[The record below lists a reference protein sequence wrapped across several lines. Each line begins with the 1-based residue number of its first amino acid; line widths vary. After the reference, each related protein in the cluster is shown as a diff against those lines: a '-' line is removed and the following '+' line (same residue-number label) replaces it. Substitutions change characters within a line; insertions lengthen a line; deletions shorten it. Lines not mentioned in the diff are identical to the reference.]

1 VATARR
7 PKIVAFYSR
16 ELRFSSVARDTLPRM
31 GTAETG
37 AGSGHRSGPSAGAV
51 AALAILHT
59 IELIG
64 ILCAAMVVASL
75 GRAHLGRGAGLLAL
89 ALIAAAALVGWQAI
103 RLLLGR
109 RRLSVPG
116 LAVQSAL
123 LIGAIALATQRPTAG
138 LAGVVVAAGVLAGWG
153 RLGRPARSAEPLA
166 ASAQAAVMPEG
177 RGPAGR
183 PVRAGFGG
191 VVLVL
196 LTSALVLGAL
206 SVRGGIVIGMVVL
219 AIIFIPLERLFAL
232 RPRRMLRAGWR
243 TDVVHYLINGAALK
257 VGTVVAVAV
266 VGTVLRAFVPA
277 PFRTAIAASPGWAQI
292 VAALAIATVGG
303 YAGHRAAHEVP
314 LLWRF
319 HRVHHSI
326 REMDWLAASHLH
338 PLDQIFIRSA
348 AVLPLYALGFGR
360 MSLGAFVV
368 LTTLQAI
375 FIHANVRLTFGPLRW
390 VIATP
395 QFHHWHHARERRA
408 YNSNYAGEFPAV
420 DALFGTLYLPAHGWP
435 ARYGIDDSEPAG
447 YLRQLVWPLAS

>member
-1 VATARR
+1 
-7 PKIVAFYSR
+7 
-16 ELRFSSVARDTLPRM
+16 M
-31 GTAETG
+31 GTSVTR
-37 AGSGHRSGPSAGAV
+37 AGSGHRSWPIV
-51 AALAILHT
+51 AALTLLYA

-64 ILCAAMVVASL
+64 ILCAATIVASL
-75 GRAHLGRGAGLLAL
+75 GRAHLGHGAGLLAL
-89 ALIAAAALVGWQAI
+89 CLVAVAALVGWHAI
-103 RLLLGR
+103 HLLLGQ

-116 LAVQSAL
+116 LAVQSAI
-123 LIGAIALATQRPTAG
+123 LISAIAVATQRPTAG
-138 LAGVVVAAGVLAGWG
+138 ALGVIVAAGVLAAWG
-153 RLGRPARSAEPLA
+153 RLGRPDRPAEPLA
-166 ASAQAAVMPEG
+166 MPPEDPLSPEV
-177 RGPAGR
+177 RGVAGR
-183 PVRAGFGG
+183 PGKPGFSG
-191 VVLVL
+191 VMLVVI
-196 LTSALVLGAL
+196 TSALVLCAL
-206 SVRGGIVIGMVVL
+206 SVRGGIVVGLVIL

-232 RPRRMLRAGWR
+232 RPRLILRTGWR

-257 VGTVVAVAV
+257 VGLVVTVAV

-277 PFRTAIAASPGWAQI
+277 PFRTAVAASQGSVQI

-319 HRVHHSI
+319 HRVHHSV
-326 REMDWLAASHLH
+326 REMDWLAANHLH
-338 PLDQIFIRSA
+338 PLDQIFVRSA

-395 QFHHWHHARERRA
+395 QFHHWHHAREPQA

-420 DALFGTLYLPAHGWP
+420 DALFGTLYLPAHRWP
-435 ARYGIDDSEPAG
+435 ARYGVDDSEPAG
-447 YLRQLVWPLAS
+447 YLRQLVWPLRTPAARVPQA

>member
-1 VATARR
+1 
-7 PKIVAFYSR
+7 
-16 ELRFSSVARDTLPRM
+16 M
-31 GTAETG
+31 GAAVTG
-37 AGSGHRSGPSAGAV
+37 VGSGHRSGPLAAV
-51 AALAILHT
+51 LTGLHS
-59 IELIG
+59 IELVG

-89 ALIAAAALVGWQAI
+89 ALVVAAALVGRQVM

-109 RRLSVPG
+109 RRLSVTG

-138 LAGVVVAAGVLAGWG
+138 LVGVVVTAGVLAGWG
-153 RLGRPARSAEPLA
+153 RLGRPVRSAEPLA
-166 ASAQAAVMPEG
+166 ASPEVAVVPDE
-177 RGPAGR
+177 RGQAGR
-183 PVRAGFGG
+183 PGGAGFGA

-196 LTSALVLGAL
+196 LTAALVLGAL

-232 RPRRMLRAGWR
+232 RPRRILRSGWR

-257 VGTVVAVAV
+257 IGTVVAVAV
-266 VGTVLRAFVPA
+266 LGTVLRAFVPA

-326 REMDWLAASHLH
+326 HEMDWLAASHLH
-338 PLDQIFIRSA
+338 PLDQIFIRSC

-360 MSLGAFVV
+360 ISLGAFVV

-395 QFHHWHHARERRA
+395 QFHHWHHAREPRA

-435 ARYGIDDSEPAG
+435 ARYGVDDNQPAG

>member
-1 VATARR
+1 
-7 PKIVAFYSR
+7 
-16 ELRFSSVARDTLPRM
+16 M
-31 GTAETG
+31 GTTVTR
-37 AGSGHRSGPSAGAV
+37 AGSGNRSGPVVGV
-51 AALAILHT
+51 LTILYSV
-59 IELIG
+59 ELVG
-64 ILCAAMVVASL
+64 ILCAAMVVASI
-75 GRAHLGRGAGLLAL
+75 GRAHPGRGAGLLTL
-89 ALIAAAALVGWQAI
+89 ALIATAALVGWHAI
-103 RLLLGR
+103 RLLLGQR
-109 RRLSVPG
+109 SLSVTG

-123 LIGAIALATQRPTAG
+123 LIAAIALATQRSA
-138 LAGVVVAAGVLAGWG
+138 AGVAGIVVTAGVLAGWG
-153 RLGRPARSAEPLA
+153 RLGRPAP
-166 ASAQAAVMPEG
+166 AVVPQG
-177 RGPAGR
+177 RGPATEVGK
-183 PVRAGFGG
+183 VGFSG

-232 RPRRMLRAGWR
+232 RPRQILRAGWR

-257 VGTVVAVAV
+257 VGIVIAVAV

-277 PFRTAIAASPGWAQI
+277 PFRAAIAASPGWAQI

-326 REMDWLAASHLH
+326 REMDWLAANHLH
-338 PLDQIFIRSA
+338 PLDQIFIRSS

-395 QFHHWHHARERRA
+395 QFHHWHHAREPRA

-420 DALFGTLYLPAHGWP
+420 DALFGTLYLPAHRWP
-435 ARYGIDDSEPAG
+435 AQYGIDDTEPVG
-447 YLRQLVWPLAS
+447 YLRQLVWPLAG

>member
-1 VATARR
+1 
-7 PKIVAFYSR
+7 
-16 ELRFSSVARDTLPRM
+16 M
-31 GTAETG
+31 GTTATG
-37 AGSGHRSGPSAGAV
+37 ADSGYRSGPVAV
-51 AALAILHT
+51 VLIVLYSV
-59 IELIG
+59 EVIG
-64 ILCAAMVVASL
+64 ILSAATAVASL
-75 GRAHLGRGAGLLAL
+75 GRAHPGRGAGLLTL
-89 ALIAAAALVGWQAI
+89 ALVAAAALLGWHAI
-103 RLLLGR
+103 RLLLGE
-109 RRLSVPG
+109 RRLSVTG
-116 LAVQSAL
+116 LAAQSGL
-123 LIGAIALATQRPTAG
+123 LIAAIALTTQRPAAG
-138 LAGVVVAAGVLAGWG
+138 AAGVVVSAGVLAGWG
-153 RLGRPARSAEPLA
+153 RLGRSAPSAEPLA
-166 ASAQAAVMPEG
+166 VSPEAAVMPEG
-177 RGPAGR
+177 RGPTGR
-183 PVRAGFGG
+183 SDKVGFGG

-196 LTSALVLGAL
+196 LTSALVLAAL

-232 RPRRMLRAGWR
+232 RPRRILRAGWR

-257 VGTVVAVAV
+257 VGVVIAVAV

-277 PFRTAIAASPGWAQI
+277 PFRATIAASPSWAQI

-326 REMDWLAASHLH
+326 REMDWLAANHLH
-338 PLDQIFIRSA
+338 PLDQIFIRSS

-395 QFHHWHHARERRA
+395 QFHHWHHAREPQA

-420 DALFGTLYLPAHGWP
+420 DALFGTLYLPAHRWP
-435 ARYGIDDSEPAG
+435 ARYGIDANEPAG
-447 YLRQLVWPLAS
+447 YLRQLVWPLSS

>member
-1 VATARR
+1 MA
-7 PKIVAFYSR
+7 
-16 ELRFSSVARDTLPRM
+16 LTLLY
-31 GTAETG
+31 A
-37 AGSGHRSGPSAGAV
+37 
-51 AALAILHT
+51 

-64 ILCAAMVVASL
+64 ILCAATIVASL

-89 ALIAAAALVGWQAI
+89 CLVAVAALVGWHAI
-103 RLLLGR
+103 RLLLGQ

-116 LAVQSAL
+116 LAVQSAI
-123 LIGAIALATQRPTAG
+123 LISAIAVATQRPTAG
-138 LAGVVVAAGVLAGWG
+138 AFGVMVAAGVLAAWG
-153 RLGRPARSAEPLA
+153 RLGRPDRPAEPLA
-166 ASAQAAVMPEG
+166 MPPEDPLSPEV
-177 RGPAGR
+177 RGVAGR
-183 PVRAGFGG
+183 PGKPGFSG
-191 VVLVL
+191 VMLVVI
-196 LTSALVLGAL
+196 TSALVLCAL
-206 SVRGGIVIGMVVL
+206 SVRGGIVVGLVIL

-232 RPRRMLRAGWR
+232 RPRQILRTGWR

-257 VGTVVAVAV
+257 VGLVVTVAV

-277 PFRTAIAASPGWAQI
+277 PFRTAIAASPGSAQI

-319 HRVHHSI
+319 HRVHHSV
-326 REMDWLAASHLH
+326 REMDWLAANHLH
-338 PLDQIFIRSA
+338 PLDQIFVRST

-360 MSLGAFVV
+360 LSLGAFVV

-395 QFHHWHHARERRA
+395 QFHHWHHAREPQA

-420 DALFGTLYLPAHGWP
+420 DALFGTLYLPAHRWP
-435 ARYGIDDSEPAG
+435 ARYGVDDSEPAG
-447 YLRQLVWPLAS
+447 YLRQLVWPLRTPAARVPQA

>member
-1 VATARR
+1 
-7 PKIVAFYSR
+7 
-16 ELRFSSVARDTLPRM
+16 M
-31 GTAETG
+31 GTTATR
-37 AGSGHRSGPSAGAV
+37 AGSGYRSGPVV
-51 AALAILHT
+51 ALTILYSV
-59 IELIG
+59 ELVG
-64 ILCAAMVVASL
+64 ILCAAMAVAST
-75 GRAHLGRGAGLLAL
+75 GRAHLGRGAGPLTL
-89 ALIAAAALVGWQAI
+89 ALISAAALVGWHAI
-103 RLLLGR
+103 RLMLGQ
-109 RRLSVPG
+109 RRLSVTG
-116 LAVQSAL
+116 LAVQSTL
-123 LIGAIALATQRPTAG
+123 LIATIALTTQQPA
-138 LAGVVVAAGVLAGWG
+138 AGVAGIVVTAGVLAGWG
-153 RLGRPARSAEPLA
+153 RLERPAPSAEPFAL
-166 ASAQAAVMPEG
+166 SPQAAVASQG
-177 RGPAGR
+177 RGPAGE
-183 PVRAGFGG
+183 VGAGEVGAGEVGEVGFSG

-206 SVRGGIVIGMVVL
+206 SMRGGIVIGMVVL

-232 RPRRMLRAGWR
+232 RPRHILRAGWR

-257 VGTVVAVAV
+257 VGTVIAVAV

-277 PFRTAIAASPGWAQI
+277 PFRAAVAASPGWAQI

-326 REMDWLAASHLH
+326 REMDWLAANHLH
-338 PLDQIFIRSA
+338 PLDQIFIRSS

-360 MSLGAFVV
+360 ISLGAFVV

-395 QFHHWHHARERRA
+395 QFHHWHHAREPRA

-420 DALFGTLYLPAHGWP
+420 DALFGTLYLPAHRWP
-435 ARYGIDDSEPAG
+435 AQYGIDAREPAG
-447 YLRQLVWPLAS
+447 YLRQLVWPLAG